1 MGEVLSVF
9 EYDLLGSGKAASVG
23 AKLVPQQVFDYLET
37 LSLTNI
43 QGNQFLKLTSR
54 SGFKLLQVQ
63 NYAGMLS
70 TPHGFQLEILP
81 KVGKNLTAASARET
95 LLTMLSHL
103 PGFRHIQ
110 TQQATI
116 QAQRMPLLEIFICQ
130 FLHSVSQLLKQ
141 GLRSDYVSEQD
152 NLPFMKGKLMLSAQL
167 RHNEVNRHK
176 FCVDYDDYMPDC
188 SANRLLH
195 SALVKLLGLKLSS
208 ENQRWLYEL
217 RFAFDGIPLSRDIE
231 SDINNLRLERSMA
244 HYNEPMAWAQLLLRG
259 MSPSALQG
267 KTKAISLLFPMEAVF
282 ESFVAQTLPDEL
294 PPHLKVKSQA
304 VTYSLVKHGAYD
316 CFKLRPDL
324 LIQSRQ
330 PVQTKMVMD
339 TKWKI
344 VNSSQQKKSLY
355 GLAQTDFYQMFA
367 YGQKYLGGVG
377 EMYLIYPAHDD
388 FNQPIQQHFAFSET
402 LKLWVVP
409 YQIMAKRGERMIWA
423 NDLSCLGKAL
433 KDGFE
438 NALPHTA
445 RTYN

>member
-1 MGEVLSVF
+1 MGEGEVISVF

-23 AKLVPQQVFDYLET
+23 AKLVPQQVFDYLEA
-37 LSLTNI
+37 LSLTSI
-43 QGNQFLKLTSR
+43 QGSQFLKLTSR

-81 KVGKNLTAASARET
+81 KVGKNLTTASARET
-95 LLTMLSHL
+95 LFTMLSHL

-110 TQQATI
+110 TQQATL
-116 QAQRMPLLEIFICQ
+116 QAQRMPLLEIFISQ
-130 FLHSVSQLLKQ
+130 FLLSVSQLLKQ
-141 GLRSDYVSEQD
+141 GLRSDYVSEQG

-167 RHNEVNRHK
+167 RHNAVNRHK

-188 SANRLLH
+188 AANRLLH
-195 SALVKLLGLKLSS
+195 SAMDKLLSLQLSS

-231 SDINNLRLERSMA
+231 SDINSLRLERGMA
-244 HYNEPMAWAQLLLRG
+244 YYNEPMAWAQLILRG

-267 KTKAISLLFPMEAVF
+267 NTKAISLLFPMEAVF
-282 ESFVAQTLPDEL
+282 ESFVAQTLPYEL
-294 PPHLKVKSQA
+294 PPHLEVQPQIS
-304 VTYSLVKHGAYD
+304 TYSLVKHGLQD

-339 TKWKI
+339 TKWKL
-344 VNSSQQKKSLY
+344 VNSNDQKKSLY
-355 GLAQTDFYQMFA
+355 GLAQSDFYQMFA
-367 YGQKYLGGVG
+367 YGQKYLNGTG

-388 FNQPIQQHFAFSET
+388 FNQPIQQHFAFSNT

-409 YQIMAKRGERMIWA
+409 YQITAKRGERMIWVS
-423 NDLSCLGKAL
+423 DVSGV
-433 KDGFE
+433 
-438 NALPHTA
+438 
-445 RTYN
+445 

>member
-1 MGEVLSVF
+1 MSEVIYVF
-9 EYDLLGSGKAASVG
+9 EYDLLGSGKAASIG
-23 AKLVPQQVFDYLET
+23 AKPIPQQVFDYLEE
-37 LSLTNI
+37 LSLTST
-43 QGNQFLKLTSR
+43 QGSQFLKLTSR

-81 KVGKNLTAASARET
+81 KVGKNLTAVNARET

-110 TQQATI
+110 TQQATL
-116 QAQRMPLLEIFICQ
+116 QAQRMPLLEIFISQ

-141 GLRSDYVSEQD
+141 GLRSNYMSEQG
-152 NLPFMKGKLMLSAQL
+152 NLSFMKGKLMLSAQL
-167 RHNEVNRHK
+167 RHNVVSRHK

-188 SANRLLH
+188 VANRLLH
-195 SALVKLLGLKLSS
+195 STLDKLLSLKLSS

-231 SDINNLRLERSMA
+231 SDISSLRLERGMA
-244 HYNEPMAWAQLLLRG
+244 HYTEPMAWAQLILRG

-267 KTKAISLLFPMEAVF
+267 NAKAMSLLFPMEAVF
-282 ESFVAQTLPDEL
+282 ESFVAQTLPYEL
-294 PPHLKVKSQA
+294 PPHLKVQSQ
-304 VTYSLVKHGAYD
+304 VSTYSLVKHGLND

-339 TKWKI
+339 TKWKL
-344 VNSSQQKKSLY
+344 VNSSQQTKSLY
-355 GLAQTDFYQMFA
+355 GLAQSDFYQMFA
-367 YGQKYLGGVG
+367 YGQKYLDGKG

-388 FNQPIQQHFAFSET
+388 FNQPIPQHFAFSET

-409 YQIMAKRGERMIWA
+409 YQITAKPGARMMWA
-423 NDLSCLGKAL
+423 GDVLYKQKL
-433 KDGFE
+433 
-438 NALPHTA
+438 LPA
-445 RTYN
+445 SRQDF

>member
-1 MGEVLSVF
+1 MGEVISVF

-23 AKLVPQQVFDYLET
+23 AKLVPQQVFNYLEA
-37 LSLTNI
+37 LSLASI
-43 QGNQFLKLTSR
+43 QGSQFLKLTSR

-81 KVGKNLTAASARET
+81 KVGKNLTVVNSRAT

-110 TQQATI
+110 TQQATL
-116 QAQRMPLLEIFICQ
+116 QAQRMPLLEIFISQ
-130 FLHSVSQLLKQ
+130 FLQSVSQLLKQ
-141 GLRSDYVSEQD
+141 GLRSDYVSEQC
-152 NLPFMKGKLMLSAQL
+152 NLSFMKGKLMLSAQL
-167 RHNEVNRHK
+167 RHNVVNRHK

-195 SALVKLLGLKLSS
+195 SALDKLLSLRLSS

-231 SDINNLRLERSMA
+231 SDISSLRLERGMA
-244 HYNEPMAWAQLLLRG
+244 HYNEPLAWAQLILRG
-259 MSPSALQG
+259 MNPSALQG
-267 KTKAISLLFPMEAVF
+267 NTKAISLLFPMEAVF
-282 ESFVAQTLPDEL
+282 ESFVAQTLPYEL
-294 PPHLKVKSQA
+294 PPQLKVKSQA
-304 VTYSLVKHGAYD
+304 TTYSLVKHGPND

-330 PVQTKMVMD
+330 PVQTTMVMD
-339 TKWKI
+339 TKWKL
-344 VNSSQQKKSLY
+344 VDNNPQKKSLY
-355 GLAQTDFYQMFA
+355 GLAQSDFYQMFA
-367 YGQKYLGGVG
+367 YGQKYLDGKG

-388 FNQPIQQHFAFSET
+388 FSQPIQQHFAFSDD

-409 YQIMAKRGERMIWA
+409 YLITAKRGKKMIWP
-423 NDLSCLGKAL
+423 DEAL
-433 KDGFE
+433 
-438 NALPHTA
+438 TCI
-445 RTYN
+445 